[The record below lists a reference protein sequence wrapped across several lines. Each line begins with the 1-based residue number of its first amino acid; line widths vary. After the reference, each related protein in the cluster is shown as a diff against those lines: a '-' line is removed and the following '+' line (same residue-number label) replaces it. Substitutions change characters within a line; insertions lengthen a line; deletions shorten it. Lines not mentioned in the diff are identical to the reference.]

1 MRQTTVYLKGYLY
14 LYICYKVLYFF
25 LIFLT
30 SCCIT
35 LIAEQAEGTWEPNVK
50 ILHINKIYAINI
62 IYINFFFTDVY
73 IPLTRI
79 DAGEIPVNNVDNQME
94 TNEADDSTE
103 DLALDGEATRF
114 FYVFLISVMKLV
126 LASDIA
132 PIAKTKA

>member
-1 MRQTTVYLKGYLY
+1 
-14 LYICYKVLYFF
+14 
-25 LIFLT
+25 
-30 SCCIT
+30 
-35 LIAEQAEGTWEPNVK
+35 
-50 ILHINKIYAINI
+50 
-62 IYINFFFTDVY
+62 
-73 IPLTRI
+73 
-79 DAGEIPVNNVDNQME
+79 ME